1 MTINRRLSGGVA
13 ILDVRGRMVIEVLE
27 DRVLVERVRRLLA
40 EGQTR
45 ILLNLEGVSYVDTMG
60 LCNIV
65 EAFVATERQGGAL
78 KLVRVPRHLRE
89 LLVVTRLETILE
101 AFDSEAEAVASVGA
115 QERWEPRAPTTSDG
129 SVLVVP

>member
-1 MTINRRLSGGVA
+1 MTINQRLSGGVT

-27 DRVLVERVRRLLA
+27 DRVLVERVRLLLA

-65 EAFVATERQGGAL
+65 EAFVTTERQGGAL
-78 KLVRVPRHLRE
+78 KLLRVPRHVRE
-89 LLVVTRLETILE
+89 LLVVTRLLTVLE
-101 AFDSEAEAVASVGA
+101 ACDSEAEAVASFDPVMSA
-115 QERWEPRAPTTSDG
+115 
-129 SVLVVP
+129 